1 MGQITDCTLC
11 FAEDSAPL
19 KQRVDRFQGGNCNS
33 VLPLVLSIQHG
44 CTQPSRHCIEDRIWY
59 YLWTSSW
66 YWAANL
72 TSFTSSNHYSS
83 FFAARTHNM
92 IISILQIRAD
102 TKKVA
107 SINKDKS
114 HHIYLTDQVSQL
126 SNTLKDNHAETMLGH
141 FSHIKNQ
148 RPLSTEDKP
157 KVCNNLS
164 LLFLLTLHFKHRN
177 CFWSISSS
185 LGYFTQFHVET
196 QGIIH
201 GSKGGGAGAGNDTDT
216 HDTQPK
222 QRKEGRERQKKD
234 KIFSAPECHQC
245 PTKGSASWSG
255 QKQTFGHGL
264 RARNSPSAGHRWK
277 LNT

>member
-1 MGQITDCTLC
+1 
-11 FAEDSAPL
+11 
-19 KQRVDRFQGGNCNS
+19 
-33 VLPLVLSIQHG
+33 
-44 CTQPSRHCIEDRIWY
+44 
-59 YLWTSSW
+59 
-66 YWAANL
+66 
-72 TSFTSSNHYSS
+72 
-83 FFAARTHNM
+83 M
-92 IISILQIRAD
+92 IISVLQIRAD

-185 LGYFTQFHVET
+185 LGYFTQFHVEMLKHEELSMAVKAEG
-196 QGIIH
+196 QGRGMTRTH
-201 GSKGGGAGAGNDTDT
+201 MTPNPNKEKKGGRGKRKIKSFQLLNVTSV
-216 HDTQPK
+216 P
-222 QRKEGRERQKKD
+222 QRAVQADLDRSKHL
-234 KIFSAPECHQC
+234 AMV
-245 PTKGSASWSG
+245 
-255 QKQTFGHGL
+255 
-264 RARNSPSAGHRWK
+264 
-277 LNT
+277 